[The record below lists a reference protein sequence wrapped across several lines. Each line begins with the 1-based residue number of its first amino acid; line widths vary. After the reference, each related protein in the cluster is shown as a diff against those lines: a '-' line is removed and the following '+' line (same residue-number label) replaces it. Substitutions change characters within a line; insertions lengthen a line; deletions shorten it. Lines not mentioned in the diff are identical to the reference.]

1 MKPVGVLA
9 LQGGYD
15 AHARCLSSINVPWR
29 LVRTSAELEQCGGL
43 ILPGGESTTHLKL
56 IERFNLETSLNAF
69 VGAGHPVLATCAGLI
84 LAATQVSGPGQPSFG
99 WLDIDVERNG
109 WGRQVHSFEAP
120 LEDPLAPASL
130 QSHPPFALMF
140 IRAPKI
146 TRCGQGVEVVARF
159 RNEAVAVRQ
168 GSFYG
173 MSFHPEL
180 KNDAR
185 FHALVFKNE
194 TEVQVPAST
203 V

>member
-1 MKPVGVLA
+1 MKPVGILA

-15 AHARCLSSINVPWR
+15 AHARCLSAIDVPWQ
-29 LVRTSAELEQCGGL
+29 LVRTSAQLAQCGGL

-56 IERFNLETSLNAF
+56 IERFELSAALNTF
-69 VGAGHPVLATCAGLI
+69 VGAGNPVLATCAGLI
-84 LAATQVSGPGQPSFG
+84 LAATHVRGPEQASFG

-120 LEDPLAPASL
+120 LTDPLAPSSL
-130 QSHPPFALMF
+130 SSDGTFTLMF

-146 TRCGQGVEVVARF
+146 TRCGKDVEVVARF

-168 GSFYG
+168 GLFYG

-185 FHALVFKNE
+185 FHALVFKK
-194 TEVQVPAST
+194 
-203 V
+203 

>member
-15 AHARCLSSINVPWR
+15 AHARCLNSINVPWV
-29 LVRTSAELEQCGGL
+29 LVRTPSELTECGGL

-56 IERFNLETSLNAF
+56 IERFELGSALQTF
-69 VGAGHPVLATCAGLI
+69 VAAGNPVLATCAGLI
-84 LAATQVSGPGQPSFG
+84 LSATHVSGPEQPSFG

-109 WGRQVHSFEAP
+109 WGRQVHSFEAS
-120 LEDPLAPASL
+120 LDDPLAPPIL
-130 QSHPPFALMF
+130 NTQPPFALMF

-146 TRCGQGVEVVARF
+146 TRCGENVEVIARF

-185 FHALVFKNE
+185 FHALVFK
-194 TEVQVPAST
+194 TGS
-203 V
+203 

>member
-15 AHARCLSSINVPWR
+15 AHARCLQSINVPWV
-29 LVRTSAELEQCGGL
+29 LVRTPSELTKCGGL

-56 IERFNLETSLNAF
+56 IERFELGSALQTF
-69 VGAGHPVLATCAGLI
+69 VAAGNPVLATCAGLI
-84 LAATQVSGPGQPSFG
+84 LSATHVSGPEQPSFG

-109 WGRQVHSFEAP
+109 WGRQVHSFEAS
-120 LEDPLAPASL
+120 LDDPLAPPIL
-130 QSHPPFALMF
+130 NTQPPFALMF

-146 TRCGQGVEVVARF
+146 TRCGENVEVIARF

-185 FHALVFKNE
+185 FHALVFK
-194 TEVQVPAST
+194 TGS
-203 V
+203 